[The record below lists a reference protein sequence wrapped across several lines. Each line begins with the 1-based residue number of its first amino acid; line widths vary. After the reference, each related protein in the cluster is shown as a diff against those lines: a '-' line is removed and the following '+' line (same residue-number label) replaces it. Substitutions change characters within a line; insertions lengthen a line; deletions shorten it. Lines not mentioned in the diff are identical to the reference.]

1 MFGCEQS
8 SLLTRIAAKIMGLN
22 RNKKEGNIMRIMK
35 RVGLLLVALCL
46 TVTTGFGRG
55 KSGQEPPDAILQL
68 SGGSFA
74 AGIGFSWGEGTLTY
88 KGKTYPVSV
97 NGMSIG
103 KIGITNSTA
112 RGEVYHLRK
121 LTDFDGKY
129 TAAGAGLTLV
139 GGVSVVT
146 TMQNQN
152 GVRITLRSRSQGV
165 KFTLGASGVTL
176 NIKQ

>member
-1 MFGCEQS
+1 
-8 SLLTRIAAKIMGLN
+8 
-22 RNKKEGNIMRIMK
+22 MRIMK
-35 RVGLLLVALCL
+35 RVGLLLVAICL
-46 TVTTGFGRG
+46 TAGFARA
-55 KSGQEPPDAILQL
+55 KSSHERPIAILRL

-74 AGIGFSWGEGTLTY
+74 AGIGFSWGEVTLTY

-129 TAAGAGLTLV
+129 TSVGAGLTLV
-139 GGVSVVT
+139 GGVAVVT
-146 TMQNQN
+146 TMENQN
-152 GVRITLRSRSQGV
+152 GVRIDVRSTTKGAPTFTIGHAGV
-165 KFTLGASGVTL
+165 DM
-176 NIKQ
+176 